1 VAHQRRIAIAAS
13 VAGLLSLRGA
23 PGAHGDGDVAAPVLS
38 LPFDGVWGVLQ
49 GFDGETHHGYA
60 AFAID
65 FAPPQ
70 DVGAFARL
78 AHPQLR
84 DFACYGRPVLAPAD
98 GRVVRVATRFPD
110 LPPYAPEPKRK
121 PRPGAHESRGTPEG
135 LPRRGSSRE
144 VWSPSRVPG
153 QMSGNFVIIQH
164 APRVFTEL
172 VHLQSGSIRVTV
184 GQAVRRGEPVGACG
198 NSGNARTPHLH
209 LGLLSSIEPIATAR
223 MPLAGYEV
231 RGADG
236 RWTPGDGEPRIGQWV
251 RPAATPTGKSQSSG
265 R

>member
-1 VAHQRRIAIAAS
+1 MRRPLRDRVARRCTG
-13 VAGLLSLRGA
+13 AGDAGF
-23 PGAHGDGDVAAPVLS
+23 HGWACRALT

-49 GFDGETHHGYA
+49 GFDGEPTA
-60 AFAID
+60 ATRRIAID

-110 LPPYAPEPKRK
+110 LPPYARAPKRK
-121 PRPGAHESRGTPEG
+121 PRLGTHETLG
-135 LPRRGSSRE
+135 
-144 VWSPSRVPG
+144 
-153 QMSGNFVIIQH
+153 GNFVIIQH
-164 APRVFTEL
+164 APHVYTEL
-172 VHLQSGSIRVTV
+172 VHLQAGSVRVAV
-184 GQAVRRGEPVGACG
+184 GQTVRRGEPVGACG
-198 NSGNARTPHLH
+198 NSGNALTPHLH
-209 LGLLSSIEPIATAR
+209 LGLLSSIDPIATAR

-236 RWTPGDGEPRIGQWV
+236 RWTPGDGEPRTGQWV
-251 RPAATPTGKSQSSG
+251 RPTPAPPASQSSG

>member
-1 VAHQRRIAIAAS
+1 MAAA
-13 VAGLLSLRGA
+13 VTGLLSLLSTRA
-23 PGAHGDGDVAAPVLS
+23 ARGDGAAAPVLT

-49 GFDGETHHGYA
+49 GFDGDTHHGYA

-78 AHPQLR
+78 THPQLR

-110 LPPYAPEPKRK
+110 LPPYAHEPKKK
-121 PRPGAHESRGTPEG
+121 PRLAKAETLG
-135 LPRRGSSRE
+135 
-144 VWSPSRVPG
+144 
-153 QMSGNFVIIQH
+153 GNFVIIQH
-164 APRVFTEL
+164 APHVFTEL
-172 VHLQSGSIRVTV
+172 VHLQAGSIRVAV

-209 LGLLSSIEPIATAR
+209 LGLLSSIDPIATAR

-236 RWTPGDGEPRIGQWV
+236 RWTPGDGEPKTGQWV
-251 RPAATPTGKSQSSG
+251 RSTPAPPASQSSG